1 MTPSILGL
9 TFNDLT
15 SLYRTKPEINTSKSE
30 TDPFFSI
37 LCKKV
42 CTQHLKCDILRAQQ
56 VTLRSLSIP
65 SRVELGIPGQLVET
79 NKQQTHRI

>member
-30 TDPFFSI
+30 TAPPVHTFPKKELTNSRQYAIQSGAAEKDSFSWY
-37 LCKKV
+37 LAKK
-42 CTQHLKCDILRAQQ
+42 HLRLYR
-56 VTLRSLSIP
+56 TFWSS
-65 SRVELGIPGQLVET
+65 
-79 NKQQTHRI
+79 

>member
-30 TDPFFSI
+30 TDPSYMLGSFLS
-37 LCKKV
+37 LKK
-42 CTQHLKCDILRAQQ
+42 LKLM
-56 VTLRSLSIP
+56 VKS
-65 SRVELGIPGQLVET
+65 
-79 NKQQTHRI
+79 

>member
-30 TDPFFSI
+30 TDPSATPFLKFLLHLIFGNAI
-37 LCKKV
+37 L
-42 CTQHLKCDILRAQQ
+42 
-56 VTLRSLSIP
+56 TLR
-65 SRVELGIPGQLVET
+65 
-79 NKQQTHRI
+79 

>member
-30 TDPFFSI
+30 ADPEITANAIQI
-37 LCKKV
+37 LTKAHYC
-42 CTQHLKCDILRAQQ
+42 A
-56 VTLRSLSIP
+56 
-65 SRVELGIPGQLVET
+65 
-79 NKQQTHRI
+79 